1 MVDCARPWGPQGCS
15 GGWMHDAMSY
25 IVERGQMREAD
36 YPYVGHEQNC
46 NEGAPFM
53 RISSRAMV
61 DSNSDASLAAHVQ

>member
-1 MVDCARPWGPQGCS
+1 
-15 GGWMHDAMSY
+15 MHDAMSY